1 MDTQCQIP
9 NPHELLDQ
17 VNRFEQLTQAQ
28 EARDLY
34 SEMSELLEYDGQDTM
49 AGFFL
54 YVSECYDDI
63 NGQDHRNLDDYT
75 RATLGYFRWQY
86 HNIIPTPEETKS
98 AARCARIIVPEELR
112 PIMKDLAAQNPA
124 LAIP

>member
-1 MDTQCQIP
+1 MDNQCQNP

-17 VNRFEQLTQAQ
+17 VNRFEQLTQAE
-28 EARDLY
+28 EARDLFA
-34 SEMSELLEYDGQDTM
+34 EMSQLLEHDGKDLM
-49 AGFFL
+49 ADFVM

-63 NGQDHRNLDDYT
+63 NGQDHRHLDDYT
-75 RATLGYFRWQY
+75 RATFSYFRWQY

-98 AARCARIIVPEELR
+98 AAHCALIILPEELR
-112 PIMKDLAAQNPA
+112 PIMNDLAGQNPA

>member
-1 MDTQCQIP
+1 MDNQTP

-17 VNRFEQLTQAQ
+17 VNRFEQLTQAE
-28 EARDLY
+28 EARDLFA
-34 SEMSELLEYDGQDTM
+34 EMSQLLEHDGKNLM
-49 AGFFL
+49 ADFVM

-75 RATLGYFRWQY
+75 RVTFGYFRRQY
-86 HNIIPTPEETKS
+86 HNIILTPEEIES
-98 AARCARIIVPEELR
+98 AARCALFIVPEELR
-112 PIMKDLAAQNPA
+112 PIMNDLAGQNPA